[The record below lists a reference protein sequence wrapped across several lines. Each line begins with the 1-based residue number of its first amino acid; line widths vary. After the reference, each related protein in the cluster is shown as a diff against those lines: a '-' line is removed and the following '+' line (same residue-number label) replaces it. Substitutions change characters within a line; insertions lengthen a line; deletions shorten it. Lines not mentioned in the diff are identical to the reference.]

1 NFDTKLRRQSM
12 DRLDLF
18 HAHIGGMDTLAR
30 SLLVAADMVERGTL
44 QRARDARYAGWDRPL
59 GHDILD
65 GDASLESLRAQVAEG
80 GIDPRPVSGRQE
92 ELENAVNQR
101 VWSADG

>member
-1 NFDTKLRRQSM
+1 
-12 DRLDLF
+12 
-18 HAHIGGMDTLAR
+18 
-30 SLLVAADMVERGTL
+30 VAADMVERGTL
-44 QRARDARYAGWDRPL
+44 QRARDARYAGWDRAL

-65 GDASLESLRAQVAEG
+65 GDATLESLRDRVAEG

-101 VWSADG
+101 VWGGGEGRPSE